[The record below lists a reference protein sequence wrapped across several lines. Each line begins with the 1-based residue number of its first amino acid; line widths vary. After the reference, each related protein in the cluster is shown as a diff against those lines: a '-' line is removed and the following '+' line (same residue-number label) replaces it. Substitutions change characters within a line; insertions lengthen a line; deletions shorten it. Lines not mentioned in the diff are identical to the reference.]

1 MFDMGFSELL
11 LVGLVA
17 LLVLGPERLPKAAR
31 TVGYWGGRA
40 RAYMRQM
47 TTELEREVQQSEIR
61 ETIQKTRDTLNAK
74 VDLDAAMQPKPAP
87 VAPAAAPAAEPQQ
100 GSDAEAST
108 ENASLSAWERAEM
121 EVQGT
126 GPKLGED
133 IAMDQVTPVPESTAP
148 KAATAENTS
157 TSTAKPAPDTAT
169 KSESSTPAKDAAPAP
184 ADEEPKAHG

>member
-1 MFDMGFSELL
+1 MFDIGFAELM
-11 LVGLVA
+11 LVGLIA

-74 VDLDAAMQPKPAP
+74 VDLDTTMTATTARPAQPAP
-87 VAPAAAPAAEPQQ
+87 PAGAEEKPEN
-100 GSDAEAST
+100 EAT
-108 ENASLSAWERAEM
+108 LSAWERAEM

-133 IAMDQVTPVPESTAP
+133 LPLSSGTSTPEPGAGQMTVVADEPVAPSADGPAPESG
-148 KAATAENTS
+148 E
-157 TSTAKPAPDTAT
+157 
-169 KSESSTPAKDAAPAP
+169 TPADKA
-184 ADEEPKAHG
+184 PKAHG